1 MKKLVIRY
9 GVFAILAIMFAGIAF
24 ITDGLELQDKKAV
37 SIVVGKSG
45 CRIYMDRDG
54 SALPSPGDTLYI
66 VQTRHGDMK
75 FVADTAWAESA
86 SAVVRSR
93 PAPRQGENA
102 GRHIF
107 AGLHTCRQKEAA
119 PHGHEAHREIKRK
132 GGVSMPERIVCGTRA
147 KPSHVWPDIPSP

>member
-93 PAPRQGENA
+93 IPAPHRVRERMRGDTYSPGYILA
-102 GRHIF
+102 GKKKLRHMVM
-107 AGLHTCRQKEAA
+107 R
-119 PHGHEAHREIKRK
+119 
-132 GGVSMPERIVCGTRA
+132 RIG
-147 KPSHVWPDIPSP
+147 K

>member
-9 GVFAILAIMFAGIAF
+9 GVFVILAIMFAGIIF
-24 ITDGLELQDKKAV
+24 ITDGLELQDKKAA

-75 FVADTAWAESA
+75 FVADTAWVESTN
-86 SAVVRSR
+86 AVVRSHT
-93 PAPRQGENA
+93 PAPHCVKERMQGDTYSPGYILA
-102 GRHIF
+102 GKKKLRDVVM
-107 AGLHTCRQKEAA
+107 R
-119 PHGHEAHREIKRK
+119 
-132 GGVSMPERIVCGTRA
+132 RIG
-147 KPSHVWPDIPSP
+147 K